1 MDFRNKLGPMLAI
14 SMAGLAAIWLLS
26 GENGITQAQAQDTS
40 SNETKPSVSSTNK
53 PASLFKVTAVHSTS
67 ESIPQTIK
75 LSGYTSANN
84 TLSITNQLP
93 GYVASVH
100 VSKGDRV
107 NAEHVLIEVDRRA
120 LEANVVHAQAL
131 VKQRAL
137 ELEGIRKLTG
147 QKLTSEV
154 SVASAEAALAS
165 AKANLITLKIDL
177 ENSSVRAPFTGV
189 INDFSIKP
197 GQWLNDGATVAT
209 LIDLNPLKVAA
220 QLPQKYLNKLS
231 INSAVELT
239 INGQETKQGKVSYIS
254 MTADNATRAI
264 PFEVSIDNS
273 DAKLSAGLSAEI
285 NLILGQVEAHPVS
298 PALLNVNNDGQM
310 SVKTLEGDIVTDSPV
325 QVVKTDR
332 EFAWVSGLATK
343 STIITSGQGF
353 VKAGDQVEVTIEPAQ
368 QTEGTSL

>member
-1 MDFRNKLGPMLAI
+1 
-14 SMAGLAAIWLLS
+14 
-26 GENGITQAQAQDTS
+26 
-40 SNETKPSVSSTNK
+40 
-53 PASLFKVTAVHSTS
+53 
-67 ESIPQTIK
+67 
-75 LSGYTSANN
+75 
-84 TLSITNQLP
+84 
-93 GYVASVH
+93 
-100 VSKGDRV
+100 
-107 NAEHVLIEVDRRA
+107 
-120 LEANVVHAQAL
+120 
-131 VKQRAL
+131 
-137 ELEGIRKLTG
+137 
-147 QKLTSEV
+147 
-154 SVASAEAALAS
+154 
-165 AKANLITLKIDL
+165 
-177 ENSSVRAPFTGV
+177 
-189 INDFSIKP
+189 
-197 GQWLNDGATVAT
+197 
-209 LIDLNPLKVAA
+209 
-220 QLPQKYLNKLS
+220 QKYLNKLS

>member
-40 SNETKPSVSSTNK
+40 SNETKPSASSTNK
-53 PASLFKVTAVHSTS
+53 QVSLFKVTAVHSTS
-67 ESIPQTIK
+67 KSIPQTIK

-93 GYVASVH
+93 GYVASIN

-165 AKANLITLKIDL
+165 AKANLTTLKIDL
-177 ENSSVRAPFTGV
+177 ENSRVQAPFTGV

-239 INGQETKQGKVSYIS
+239 INGQETKQGNVSYIS

-310 SVKTLEGDIVTDSPV
+310 SVKTLEGDIVTDSSV

-332 EFAWVSGLATK
+332 EFAWVSGLSTK

-353 VKAGDQVEVTIEPAQ
+353 VKAGDQVEVTIEPDQ
-368 QTEGTSL
+368 LTEGTTL

>member
-189 INDFSIKP
+189 
-197 GQWLNDGATVAT
+197 
-209 LIDLNPLKVAA
+209 
-220 QLPQKYLNKLS
+220 
-231 INSAVELT
+231 
-239 INGQETKQGKVSYIS
+239 
-254 MTADNATRAI
+254 
-264 PFEVSIDNS
+264 
-273 DAKLSAGLSAEI
+273 
-285 NLILGQVEAHPVS
+285 
-298 PALLNVNNDGQM
+298 
-310 SVKTLEGDIVTDSPV
+310 
-325 QVVKTDR
+325 
-332 EFAWVSGLATK
+332 
-343 STIITSGQGF
+343 
-353 VKAGDQVEVTIEPAQ
+353 
-368 QTEGTSL
+368 

>member
-14 SMAGLAAIWLLS
+14 GMAGLAAIWLLS

-40 SNETKPSVSSTNK
+40 SNETKPSASSTNK

-67 ESIPQTIK
+67 EPIPQTIK

-93 GYVASVH
+93 GYVSSVH
-100 VSKGDRV
+100 VSKGDQV
-107 NAEHVLIEVDRRA
+107 NAGHVLIEVDRRA
-120 LEANVVHAQAL
+120 LEANIVHAQAL

-165 AKANLITLKIDL
+165 AKANLTTLKIDL

-197 GQWLNDGATVAT
+197 GQWLNDGAVVAT

-273 DAKLSAGLSAEI
+273 DAKLTAGLSAEI

-310 SVKTLEGDIVTDSPV
+310 SIKTLDGDIVTDSPV

-332 EFAWVSGLATK
+332 EFAWVSGLSTK

-368 QTEGTSL
+368 LTEGTSL